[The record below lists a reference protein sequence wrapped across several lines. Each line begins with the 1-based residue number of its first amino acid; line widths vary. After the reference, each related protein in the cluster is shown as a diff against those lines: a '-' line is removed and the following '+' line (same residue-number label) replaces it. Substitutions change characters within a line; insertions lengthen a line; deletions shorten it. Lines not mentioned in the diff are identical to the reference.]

1 MFGANCVKRDKKFL
15 FDPDVRSF
23 IQYLSSCQV
32 KPYAICAALHQKISD
47 LKPTCDPKDCRNS
60 KGELIEDKCTGI
72 NDYKILNSED
82 CDKNMVCEPVK
93 KSDKEAL

>member
-1 MFGANCVKRDKKFL
+1 M
-15 FDPDVRSF
+15 
-23 IQYLSSCQV
+23 
-32 KPYAICAALHQKISD
+32 KPYAICAALHQKFPD

-82 CDKNMVCEPVK
+82 CEKNMLCEPLK
-93 KSDKEAL
+93 NPDKEAPVSDEMRCLLLADKSISYI